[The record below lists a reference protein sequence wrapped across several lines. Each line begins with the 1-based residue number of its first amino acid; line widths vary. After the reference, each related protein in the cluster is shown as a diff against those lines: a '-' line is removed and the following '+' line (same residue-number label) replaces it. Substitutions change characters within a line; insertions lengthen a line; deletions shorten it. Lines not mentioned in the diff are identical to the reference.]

1 MKKRQTSA
9 RRGAAYYPC
18 AVPLSSRKTDPQPS
32 LCSGSVNFGVWRIL
46 LLFSNKA
53 TPVSVQKESRDW
65 KNLEAL
71 FLYCFCKHKTRI
83 LIEIFKL
90 TAKH

>member
-9 RRGAAYYPC
+9 CRGAAYYPC
-18 AVPLSSRKTDPQPS
+18 AVPLSRRKTDLQPS
-32 LCSGSVNFGVWRIL
+32 LCAGSINFGVWRIL

-65 KNLEAL
+65 KKLEAL
-71 FLYCFCKHKTRI
+71 FLYCFCKHKPKI
-83 LIEIFKL
+83 LIEIFNL